1 MVCLALLL
9 ALGACHHDS
18 DQAKVRAAIADAA
31 SAARDNDAGAL
42 AQVLSDDFDAR
53 QGVLDRRR
61 LLALLRLNAFHGEHV
76 GVVLGPIDVQARGE
90 RMLADF
96 TVTLSDGGRSR
107 WLPQQL
113 GVYQVHSAWKREHG
127 RWRCFAASAQRKL

>member
-1 MVCLALLL
+1 MTGKTQCNEAAEPMSAWLFGCVGWARMACLALLVAL
-9 ALGACHHDS
+9 AACHHDS
-18 DQAKVRAAIADAA
+18 DQTKVRAAIADAA

-76 GVVLGPIDVQARGE
+76 EWACCTYR
-90 RMLADF
+90 R
-96 TVTLSDGGRSR
+96 
-107 WLPQQL
+107 
-113 GVYQVHSAWKREHG
+113 
-127 RWRCFAASAQRKL
+127 